1 MTPPP
6 PPPYELPTSTFP
18 VPESKLPT
26 IHITPQQHEE
36 LRTFAVHAARE
47 VLMDGPSW
55 ARTNVQSAMNEGWKI
70 VRWGSEMCYLT
81 KRTKRHAPLR
91 FGRQRKQQWRHQQQL
106 DSSVSRSSLSSSTSS
121 SSSLMSSATGH
132 CIMGHAKFPNASLE
146 DVMNSAYAEST
157 QELREHLAS
166 LYGGVYLDSG
176 VIETLET
183 ANAKD
188 PFWYLGLK
196 WLAIKSPIGKLLSS
210 REFVYLEHTGT
221 HVTSHGRRMLYRVI
235 QSVNLSD
242 YGGQDS
248 YFGLTRAHV
257 EAAFV
262 YWIDRPQSPPVQGV
276 SASTSGRLSSEDD
289 QQGVLNMC
297 MKGRGH
303 LKGKLPLW
311 VLHHYMKKFW
321 RSGRVFS
328 TLRSEP
334 QDSDPFAAE
343 AAMSTLAREGRSR
356 SPLGLASKWVADE
369 DREECF
375 VCHKKFHFVRRLK
388 HHCRA
393 CGEVI
398 CSQCAAYKQLNV
410 PAAHHRDTQ
419 SALRPLQSAPFL
431 VDPEQSLQSDRSNNI
446 GMDEVTETPLD
457 ALHKTG
463 LTSVTM
469 GKVCLRCTGHDSMV
483 RHRSPPQEP
492 QRLRHTAS
500 APQLLMIYDEAA
512 AWAERSRHGGDMAMI
527 ADEMPVLIGSID
539 ENEKAALLSNSLQ
552 REIEYPAAY
561 EHQQHGE
568 DSSEMPDILSITTDH
583 SLGEFRS
590 SIVSKSEDPRMTID
604 ELTEPTSH
612 ETELE
617 PVSMEDPNSS
627 ADGDLGGQSAWPYL
641 SFCSNQNE
649 INQQTTT
656 PEEVFPRSSSRMS
669 SASLISS
676 LQVKRDRSGTLT
688 SATVR
693 EQESLSLSSFNP
705 DGLFDFAQP
714 GENDSFL
721 VRVRDL
727 QDDMLRSEL
736 LASSAGSAEPSAL
749 FSPAP
754 SASSYASMQ
763 TGRTGLFNEQFSPR
777 EFSATDSLDD
787 FGDLQSLAS
796 SYCSSSTSSYK

>member
-1 MTPPP
+1 MTQP

-36 LRTFAVHAARE
+36 LRTFAVQAARQ

-81 KRTKRHAPLR
+81 KRTKRNAPIR
-91 FGRQRKQQWRHQQQL
+91 FGRHRKQQWRYQQQL
-106 DSSVSRSSLSSSTSS
+106 DSAVSRSSLSSSTSSS

-166 LYGGVYLDSG
+166 LYGGMYLDSG

-196 WLAIKSPIGKLLSS
+196 WLAIKSPLGKLLSS

-221 HVTSHGRRMLYRVI
+221 HVTSHGRRMLYRII

-262 YWIDRPQSPPVQGV
+262 FWIDRPQAPHTV
-276 SASTSGRLSSEDD
+276 SATTSGCLSSEDD
-289 QQGVLNMC
+289 QKGVLNMC

-303 LKGKLPLW
+303 LNGKLPLW

-369 DREECF
+369 EREECF

-398 CSQCAAYKQLNV
+398 CSQCATYKQLNV
-410 PAAHHRDTQ
+410 PTAQRSDTQ
-419 SALRPLQSAPFL
+419 SPLRSMQTAPFLIDPEPTRGTIVLQSARGKNK
-431 VDPEQSLQSDRSNNI
+431 DIES
-446 GMDEVTETPLD
+446 PLD

-469 GKVCLRCTGHDSMV
+469 GKVCLRCTGHDAVV
-483 RHRSPPQEP
+483 RHRSPPQES

-500 APQLLMIYDEAA
+500 APQLLMMYDES
-512 AWAERSRHGGDMAMI
+512 AWVERSRNGGDRMMTT
-527 ADEMPVLIGSID
+527 DELPVLIGSID
-539 ENEKAALLSNSLQ
+539 EDEKAALLSNSLQ
-552 REIEYPAAY
+552 RDVEYAAH

-568 DSSEMPDILSITTDH
+568 DSAEMPDILSITTDH
-583 SLGEFRS
+583 SLGDFKF
-590 SIVSKSEDPRMTID
+590 SILSKTEDPRMTVN
-604 ELTEPTSH
+604 ELQTL
-612 ETELE
+612 ETELGS
-617 PVSMEDPNSS
+617 VSMDDRSAAEDQAIQIPW
-627 ADGDLGGQSAWPYL
+627 QYL
-641 SFCSNQNE
+641 SFCSNQNDM
-649 INQQTTT
+649 TTH
-656 PEEVFPRSSSRMS
+656 EEVFPRSSSRTS
-669 SASLISS
+669 NASIISS

-705 DGLFDFAQP
+705 DALFDFNQP

-736 LASSAGSAEPSAL
+736 LASSAGSAEPSML
-749 FSPAP
+749 VSPAP
-754 SASSYASMQ
+754 SALSY
-763 TGRTGLFNEQFSPR
+763 LFSEQISPR
-777 EFSATDSLDD
+777 DLSVTESLTD
-787 FGDLQSLAS
+787 FGGLQSLTS
-796 SYCSSSTSSYK
+796 SSCSSTSSYK

>member
-1 MTPPP
+1 M
-6 PPPYELPTSTFP
+6 TFP

-36 LRTFAVHAARE
+36 LRSFAVQAARE

-121 SSSLMSSATGH
+121 SSSLMSSTTGH

-196 WLAIKSPIGKLLSS
+196 WLAIKSPISKLFSS

-221 HVTSHGRRMLYRVI
+221 HVTSHGRRMLYRII

-262 YWIDRPQSPPVQGV
+262 YWIDRPQAPVQRV
-276 SASTSGRLSSEDD
+276 STSASGRLSSEDD

-328 TLRSEP
+328 TFRSEP

-356 SPLGLASKWVADE
+356 SPLGLVAKWVADE

-398 CSQCAAYKQLNV
+398 CSQCATYRQLNV
-410 PAAHHRDTQ
+410 PTAQHHDTR
-419 SALRPLQSAPFL
+419 SALRPMQSAPFL
-431 VDPEQSLQSDRSNNI
+431 VDPEQSLQSDRFSNVS
-446 GMDEVTETPLD
+446 MDEDTETPLD

-469 GKVCLRCTGHDSMV
+469 GKVCLRCAGHDPMAC
-483 RHRSPPQEP
+483 HRNPPREP
-492 QRLRHTAS
+492 QSLRHAAS
-500 APQLLMIYDEAA
+500 APQLLMMYDEAA
-512 AWAERSRHGGDMAMI
+512 AWTERSRNGGDMAI
-527 ADEMPVLIGSID
+527 TVDEMPVLIGSID
-539 ENEKAALLSNSLQ
+539 ENEKAVLLSNSLQ
-552 REIEYPAAY
+552 REIDYPAH

-590 SIVSKSEDPRMTID
+590 SIVSKTEDPRMTIA
-604 ELTEPTSH
+604 ELTTLEM
-612 ETELE
+612 ELE
-617 PVSMEDPNSS
+617 PVSMDDHSAS
-627 ADGDLGGQSAWPYL
+627 ADEDRGDQSAWPYVSL
-641 SFCSNQNE
+641 CSNHNE
-649 INQQTTT
+649 MNQQTTQ
-656 PEEVFPRSSSRMS
+656 EEVFPRSSTRMS
-669 SASLISS
+669 NASLISS
-676 LQVKRDRSGTLT
+676 LQVKRDRSSTLT

-736 LASSAGSAEPSAL
+736 MASSAGSAEPSAL

-763 TGRTGLFNEQFSPR
+763 TSRTGLFSEQFSPQG
-777 EFSATDSLDD
+777 FSAPDSLDD

-796 SYCSSSTSSYK
+796 SYCSSASSYN